1 MVLFFPW
8 KGKFRIKKR
17 EKWYDL
23 SLYVFLLYLQSWY
36 CSYFFVLC
44 FFLFFLFF
52 FFWFVF
58 LLFFLPIMYL
68 FAFLIF
74 FYYFPFLFPFV
85 GPPSY
90 GGFNKITVLC
100 LPVRK
105 FGIFLRNGSL
115 AFIFGTM
122 VGNWN
127 I

>member
-1 MVLFFPW
+1 MLRSLAKLSNILVMTYLFM
-8 KGKFRIKKR
+8 
-17 EKWYDL
+17 
-23 SLYVFLLYLQSWY
+23 
-36 CSYFFVLC
+36 FFC
-44 FFLFFLFF
+44 FIYNRDIALIFLFCVFSVFPVFF
-52 FFWFVF
+52 FFRFVF

-90 GGFNKITVLC
+90 GGFNKINVLC

-115 AFIFGTM
+115 AFFIFGTM